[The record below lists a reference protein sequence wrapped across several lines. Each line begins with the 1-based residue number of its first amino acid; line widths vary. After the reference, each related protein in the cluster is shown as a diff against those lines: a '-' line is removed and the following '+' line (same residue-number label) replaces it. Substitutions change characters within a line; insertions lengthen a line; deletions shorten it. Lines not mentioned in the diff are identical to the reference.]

1 MYRRLSQITTFI
13 VLSAIAFTAVPIS
26 AQTLRQPC
34 SAGALGSDDFPTL
47 IEQAASCLE
56 PGQRNAELA
65 QRYLDQAISLQPDQ
79 VQAYSLR
86 VEAYFWQQQL
96 GYAIADATLAIY
108 LEPSDPLLLARRAFL
123 FSTIE
128 DWRSALTDLDRAIW
142 LDAANTEL
150 YAQAARYA
158 SISEQPELAIRYLER
173 GLEAEPENQSLLMQL
188 GDVYY
193 DMDERAQALETYRAY
208 LALAQTPSEL
218 VRARVLILERDAG

>member
-1 MYRRLSQITTFI
+1 
-13 VLSAIAFTAVPIS
+13 
-26 AQTLRQPC
+26 
-34 SAGALGSDDFPTL
+34 
-47 IEQAASCLE
+47 
-56 PGQRNAELA
+56 LA

>member
-1 MYRRLSQITTFI
+1 
-13 VLSAIAFTAVPIS
+13 
-26 AQTLRQPC
+26 
-34 SAGALGSDDFPTL
+34 
-47 IEQAASCLE
+47 
-56 PGQRNAELA
+56 
-65 QRYLDQAISLQPDQ
+65 
-79 VQAYSLR
+79 
-86 VEAYFWQQQL
+86 
-96 GYAIADATLAIY
+96 
-108 LEPSDPLLLARRAFL
+108 LLLARRAFL

-128 DWRSALTDLDRAIW
+128 DWRSALTDLDRAIG

-173 GLEAEPENQSLLMQL
+173 GLEVEPENQPLLMQL